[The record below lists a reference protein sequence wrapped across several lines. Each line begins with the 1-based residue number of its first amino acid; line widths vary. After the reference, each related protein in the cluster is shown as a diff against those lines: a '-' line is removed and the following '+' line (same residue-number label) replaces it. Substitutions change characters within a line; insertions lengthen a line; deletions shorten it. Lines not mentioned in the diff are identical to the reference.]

1 MPSDFP
7 AKIVIHHSLTPDSG
21 TVSWGAIRRYHTSP
35 PPDGPPYGPYS
46 DIGYHAGTELVY
58 TEYETFIGRP
68 WDKIGAHTKGQN
80 DKSLGFLFVGN
91 YDLEPPPKRMLEVGA
106 KTIALWMRLFNIPK
120 DKIFRHSDFANYKSC
135 PGVEFDIEELKKW
148 L

>member
-7 AKIVIHHSLTPDSG
+7 AEIVIHHSLTPDSG
-21 TVSWGAIRRYHTSP
+21 TVSWGAIRKYHIEHCGW
-35 PPDGPPYGPYS
+35 D
-46 DIGYHAGTELVY
+46 DIGYHAGIELVY
-58 TEYETFIGRP
+58 TEYEMFMGRA
-68 WDKIGAHTKGQN
+68 WDKIGAHTRGQN

-120 DKIFRHSDFANYKSC
+120 DKIYRHSDFANYKSC

>member
-1 MPSDFP
+1 MPLLIP
-7 AKIVIHHSLTPDSG
+7 TKIVIHHSLTKDSQ
-21 TVSWGAIRRYHTSP
+21 TVSWGAIRKYHVEHCGW
-35 PPDGPPYGPYS
+35 D
-46 DIGYHAGTELVY
+46 DCGYHAGTELVY